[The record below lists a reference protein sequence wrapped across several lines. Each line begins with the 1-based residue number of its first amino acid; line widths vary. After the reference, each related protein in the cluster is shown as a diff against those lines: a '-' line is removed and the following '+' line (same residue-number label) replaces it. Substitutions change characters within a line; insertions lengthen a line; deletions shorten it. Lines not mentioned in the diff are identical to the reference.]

1 MQVNLLLR
9 SKWSIGNVTG
19 TSRKSITN
27 TTPTTDSPTC
37 RVWGRGMLGFNDRV
51 AIFKLISKTF
61 DMNNTC
67 SKKDGDSGGA
77 DNGYLY

>member
-27 TTPTTDSPTC
+27 ATDSPDMPGVGE
-37 RVWGRGMLGFNDRV
+37 RNAGISRQRV

-67 SKKDGDSGGA
+67 YKKDGDSGGA